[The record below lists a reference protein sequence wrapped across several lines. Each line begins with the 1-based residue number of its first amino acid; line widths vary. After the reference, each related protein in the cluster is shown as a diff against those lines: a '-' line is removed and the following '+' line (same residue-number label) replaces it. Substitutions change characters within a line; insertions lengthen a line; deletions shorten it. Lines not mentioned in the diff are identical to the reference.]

1 MRGIFLDI
9 DSVDRGDLDLGS
21 LRATLPEW
29 IFLTTGACDAKALP
43 KQADVLVSNKV
54 ILDADAINCSENLKL
69 ICIAATG
76 TNNVDLAAAT
86 AKGITV
92 CNVRNYATASVV
104 EHVFGLMLCLT
115 RSLPQYMQA
124 VKQDKWQLSDTFCM
138 LDYPVK
144 ELKGQTLGII
154 GFGELGRAVAAMG
167 EAFGMTVLV
176 AERRG
181 ASLRQGRT
189 PFQEVL
195 SGADIISIHCPLTQD
210 TCNLIGSA
218 ELMCMKHDAVLI
230 NVARGGIVNESDLS
244 DALQA
249 GEIGGAALDV
259 LTEEPPRSGNP
270 LLSRSHPNLILTPHI
285 AWASRTSRQSLVNEI
300 ASNIQAFFSGK
311 PRNVVCS

>member
-104 EHVFGLMLCLT
+104 EHVFGLILCLT

-154 GFGELGRAVAAMG
+154 GFGELGRSVAAMG

-218 ELMCMKHDAVLI
+218 ELMCMKRDAVLI

>member
-104 EHVFGLMLCLT
+104 EHVFGLILCLT

-218 ELMCMKHDAVLI
+218 ELMCMKRDAVLI